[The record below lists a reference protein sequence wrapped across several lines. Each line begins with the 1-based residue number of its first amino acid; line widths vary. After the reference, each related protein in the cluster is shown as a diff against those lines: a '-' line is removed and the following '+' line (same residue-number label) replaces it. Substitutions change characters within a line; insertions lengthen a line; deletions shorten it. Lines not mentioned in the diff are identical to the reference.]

1 MNIKTIGILGSG
13 QLGRMIAMAAAE
25 MGVRA
30 HIFAPDAIGSP
41 AAEVAHSATQAD
53 YTDEAALKA
62 FAASIDCVTSEFE
75 NVPAAAMRLLA
86 EYFPASPGA
95 QALHI
100 AQNRLREKDLA
111 KSLGIQ
117 TPSYSAIRSSGDLAT
132 ALQKLDGKAILK
144 TTELGYD
151 GKGQIRVSAEDSDA
165 EALWAALK
173 TPEAILEGFVD
184 FTAEVS
190 FLVWRDRDGQMG
202 VFPPAQNLH
211 KNGILAK
218 STAPAPDI
226 SAKVIEAGNRAVCA
240 IAEAVDLHGI
250 LAMEAFV
257 TAEDNLIFNEIAPRP
272 HNSFHWTIEGCVT
285 SQFRQLVRIITGLGA
300 GDSSAKGE
308 YVMENLL
315 GEDLHRLKSLYA
327 DGTKSV
333 HLYGKTEAREG
344 RKMGHVTYPGR

>member
-13 QLGRMIAMAAAE
+13 QLGRMIAIAAAE
-25 MGVRA
+25 MGVRT
-30 HIFAPDAIGSP
+30 HIFAPDAQDSP
-41 AAEVAHSATQAD
+41 AAEIACRATQAE
-53 YTDEAALKA
+53 YTDQAALRE

-75 NVPAAAMRLLA
+75 NVPAEAMRVLGD
-86 EYFPASPGA
+86 YFPASPGA
-95 QALHI
+95 KALHI

-117 TPSYSAIRSSGDLAT
+117 TPSYTAIRSADELRAALGQLSGS
-132 ALQKLDGKAILK
+132 AILK

-151 GKGQIRVSAEDSDA
+151 GKGQIRVSPEDKDA
-165 EALWAALK
+165 DALWAALK
-173 TPEAILEGFVD
+173 TSEAILEGFVD
-184 FTAEVS
+184 FKAEIS
-190 FLVWRDRDGQMG
+190 FLVWRDENGKMG

-226 SAKVIEAGNRAVCA
+226 SASALEAGNKAVCA
-240 IAEAVDLHGI
+240 IADAVDLHGI
-250 LAMEAFV
+250 LAMEAFIGAND
-257 TAEDNLIFNEIAPRP
+257 TLIFNEIAPRP

-285 SQFRQLVRIITGLGA
+285 SQFQQLVRIITGLGA
-300 GDSSAKGE
+300 GDTTARGK

-315 GEDLHRLKSLYA
+315 GEDLHRLESLYA

-333 HLYGKTEAREG
+333 HLYGKTEARDG
-344 RKMGHVTYPGR
+344 RKMGHVTYLCQ

>member
-13 QLGRMIAMAAAE
+13 QLGRMIAIAAAE
-25 MGVRA
+25 MGVRT
-30 HIFAPDAIGSP
+30 HIFAPDAQDSP
-41 AAEVAHSATQAD
+41 AAEIACHATQAE
-53 YTDEAALKA
+53 YTDKAALRE
-62 FAASIDCVTSEFE
+62 FGASIDCVTSEFE
-75 NVPAAAMRLLA
+75 NVPADAMRVLSD
-86 EYFPASPGA
+86 YFPASPGA
-95 QALHI
+95 KALHI

-111 KSLGIQ
+111 KSLNIQ
-117 TPSYSAIRSSGDLAT
+117 TPSYTAIRSADELRA
-132 ALQKLDGKAILK
+132 ALDQLPGKAILK

-151 GKGQIRVSAEDSDA
+151 GKGQIRVSPEDKDA
-165 EALWAALK
+165 DALWAALK
-173 TPEAILEGFVD
+173 TSEAILEGFVD
-184 FTAEVS
+184 FKAEIS
-190 FLVWRDRDGQMG
+190 FLVWRDGNGKMG

-226 SAKVIEAGNRAVCA
+226 SAKALEVGNRAVCA

-250 LAMEAFV
+250 LAMEAFIGAND
-257 TAEDNLIFNEIAPRP
+257 TLIFNEIAPRP

-300 GDSSAKGE
+300 GDTTAKGE

-315 GEDLHRLKSLYA
+315 GEDLHRLESLYA

-333 HLYGKTEAREG
+333 HLYGKTEARDG
-344 RKMGHVTYPGR
+344 RKMGHVTYQA

>member
-13 QLGRMIAMAAAE
+13 QLGRMIAIAAAE
-25 MGVRA
+25 MGVRT
-30 HIFAPDAIGSP
+30 HIFAPDAQDSP
-41 AAEVAHSATQAD
+41 AAEVACRATQAD
-53 YTDEAALKA
+53 YTDETALRK
-62 FAASIDCVTSEFE
+62 FAASIDAVTSEFE
-75 NVPAAAMRLLA
+75 NVPADAMRLLGD
-86 EYFPASPGA
+86 YFPVSPGA
-95 QALHI
+95 KALHI

-117 TPSYSAIRSSGDLAT
+117 TPTYTAIRSADELKI
-132 ALQKLDGKAILK
+132 ALDQLSGKAILK

-151 GKGQIRVSAEDSDA
+151 GKGQIRVSSQDTDA
-165 EALWAALK
+165 DALWAALK
-173 TPEAILEGFVD
+173 TSEVILEDFVD
-184 FTAEVS
+184 FKAEVS
-190 FLVWRDRDGQMG
+190 FLVWRDKHGKMG

-226 SAKVIEAGNRAVCA
+226 SAKTMEAGKKAVCA

-250 LAMEAFV
+250 LAMEAFIEAND
-257 TAEDNLIFNEIAPRP
+257 TLIFNEIAPRP

-300 GDSSAKGE
+300 GDTSAKGE

-315 GEDLHRLKSLYA
+315 GQHLHRLDSLYA
-327 DGTKSV
+327 DETKSV
-333 HLYGKTEAREG
+333 HLYGKTEAKDG
-344 RKMGHVTYPGR
+344 RKMGHVTYQV